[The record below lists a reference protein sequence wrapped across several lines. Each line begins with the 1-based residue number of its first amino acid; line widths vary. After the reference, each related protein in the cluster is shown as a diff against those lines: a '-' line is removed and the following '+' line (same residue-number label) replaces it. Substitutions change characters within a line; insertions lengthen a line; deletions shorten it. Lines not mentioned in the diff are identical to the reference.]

1 MSSADSALTDS
12 AVRGAYSPAQART
25 IAAAVELFGQHGVS
39 GTSLQ
44 MIADAVGVTKAAI
57 YFQFRTKFEIVLGVA
72 TTELAWLEAAVD
84 AAEAEQCD
92 VTARELLLSRMIDL
106 TIERRGLV
114 GMLQTDPVI
123 VEFLADYEPFHRVT
137 DRLFAVLETGDAA
150 GTVQVPAA
158 MLMAAIGGAAAHPLV
173 ANFDN
178 ATLRSHLMHLAQRL
192 FRLPG

>member
-1 MSSADSALTDS
+1 M
-12 AVRGAYSPAQART
+12 
-25 IAAAVELFGQHGVS
+25 AAAVELFGQHGVG

-84 AAEAEQCD
+84 EAEAEQCD
-92 VTARELLLSRMIDL
+92 VTAREMVLSRMIDL

-123 VEFLADYEPFHRVT
+123 VEFLADYEPFHRVM
-137 DRLFAVLETGDAA
+137 DRLFAVLETGDST
-150 GTVQVPAA
+150 GTPEVPAA

>member
-1 MSSADSALTDS
+1 MLADSAD
-12 AVRGAYSPAQART
+12 RGAYSAAQART
-25 IAAAVELFGQHGVS
+25 IAAAVELFSQHGVS

-57 YFQFRTKFEIVLGVA
+57 YFQFRTKFDIVLGVA
-72 TTELAWLEAAVD
+72 TTELAWLAAAVD
-84 AAEAEQCD
+84 EAEAEQCD
-92 VTARELLLSRMIDL
+92 VTAREMLLSRMIDL
-106 TIERRGLV
+106 TIERRGMV

-123 VEFLADYEPFHRVT
+123 VEFLADYEPFHRVME
-137 DRLFAVLETGDAA
+137 RLFAVLETGDSA
-150 GTVQVPAA
+150 GTMEVPAA
-158 MLMAAIGGAAAHPLV
+158 MLMAAISGAAAHPLV

>member
-1 MSSADSALTDS
+1 
-12 AVRGAYSPAQART
+12 
-25 IAAAVELFGQHGVS
+25 
-39 GTSLQ
+39 